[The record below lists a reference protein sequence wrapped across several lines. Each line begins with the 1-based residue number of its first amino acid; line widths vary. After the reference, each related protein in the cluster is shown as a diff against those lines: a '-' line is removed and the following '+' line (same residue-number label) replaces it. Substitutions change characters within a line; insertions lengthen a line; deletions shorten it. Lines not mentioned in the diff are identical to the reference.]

1 MTSPQTSPPPPDP
14 RKAVRPTAWASM
26 ILLVIAS
33 LTGLLASG
41 GDWVSVVHG
50 VTVAF
55 ALPVTFAAHLIA
67 IVASGPTPSN
77 PS

>member
-1 MTSPQTSPPPPDP
+1 MSQP
-14 RKAVRPTAWASM
+14 
-26 ILLVIAS
+26 
-33 LTGLLASG
+33 
-41 GDWVSVVHG
+41 VSVIHG

-67 IVASGPTPSN
+67 IVASGSPPSD

>member
-1 MTSPQTSPPPPDP
+1 MSPPPAPPDP

-26 ILLVIAS
+26 ALLAIAS
-33 LTGLLASG
+33 LSGLLASD
-41 GDWVSVVHG
+41 GDWLSVVHG
-50 VTVAF
+50 ITVAF

-67 IVASGPTPSN
+67 IVASGLPPSN